1 MSACSH
7 TEHAMA
13 PKLRNKA
20 FRPDEVRH
28 AEWRES
34 YEQREAANEAREVAK
49 VALMLWYET
58 SYANVERDISKMQI
72 DSNSMEIDGDSRN
85 GYVWLTALFDGAPKP
100 IPVLDYEQNPTGR
113 LTYRQLHQ
121 QVRQAL
127 CLEPKV
133 FLRMC
138 PFRPWY
144 RHVKTS
150 FPVPEHCALPV
161 RDAQCTH
168 LLGTTLLYYAYV

>member
-1 MSACSH
+1 
-7 TEHAMA
+7 MA

-133 FLRMC
+133 F
-138 PFRPWY
+138 Y
-144 RHVKTS
+144 
-150 FPVPEHCALPV
+150 ECAL
-161 RDAQCTH
+161 
-168 LLGTTLLYYAYV
+168 LGLGTGT